1 MSLDSLAPR
10 VAKHDKVA
18 FEDLYNKL
26 RQAVYSACLG
36 VVKSHAL
43 AEELTQ
49 DTFVTVW
56 LQSDKFRGIGYKTWI
71 LTIAKNK
78 SLNLLK
84 KRARELSVDFTEN
97 DILGSY
103 ESDIELSVLIKNAL
117 KILDPIERQI
127 VLLRASGVKAKEL
140 ALYLKMPRGTVS
152 WKHTEAIKK
161 LKKYME
167 GTE

>member
-36 VVKSHAL
+36 IVKSHAL

-56 LQSDKFRGIGYKTWI
+56 LQSDKFRGVGYKTWI

-103 ESDIELSVLIKNAL
+103 EGEYFNCIFKKGE
-117 KILDPIERQI
+117 QI
-127 VLLRASGVKAKEL
+127 ITYNEAAK
-140 ALYLKMPRGTVS
+140 
-152 WKHTEAIKK
+152 
-161 LKKYME
+161 
-167 GTE
+167 